1 VRILHTERV
10 EYSAAGEVLQ
20 RLPRDLLNY
29 HPQHLISVTVVAK
42 SRAGLCGKRSFEHDE
57 ILRFVNQSRIISF
70 VMALPS
76 QTSHGSLDLA
86 VRGSQRAFSE
96 E

>member
-1 VRILHTERV
+1 MIVSERG
-10 EYSAAGEVLQ
+10 YMTG
-20 RLPRDLLNY
+20 
-29 HPQHLISVTVVAK
+29 
-42 SRAGLCGKRSFEHDE
+42 
-57 ILRFVNQSRIISF
+57 IISF
-70 VMALPS
+70 VMASPS